1 MGRNDTEGTRTMT
14 DSRPD
19 RGRRSRSTWLG
30 AVGAICAIAILS
42 GALIAAGSTG
52 INGPTPAPGAAVG
65 SPSAATPT
73 SGLIA
78 GALVVPATPVTTAP
92 PTAVPA
98 ACAADSGTAPAST
111 ATEAMIAKYTAALKA
126 NPGDHDSLLY
136 LGLSYYQHA
145 RETADPTDYNRAD
158 EAFQQL
164 LTVNP
169 DDVEALIGHGTIAL
183 ARHQFASALAIG
195 QQALALDPH
204 TANIYGVLG
213 DAQNELGLYD
223 QAQASVDAMARMRP
237 DLSSYSRVSY
247 VRELHGDL
255 PGAIS
260 AMALAIEAGGPV
272 PENTGYLR
280 VILGNLQFT
289 AGDLQKADGAY
300 RTELQLEPG
309 YVFALA
315 GVSRVSA
322 ARGDLDQA
330 IACYKVAADRVPF
343 PEFLIAEGEAQQA
356 AGRDQDSRKTYALVR
371 QIEALFAA
379 NGVNTDLDLALFE
392 SEHGDPAT
400 ALTLAQTAYAA
411 TPTIKAADALGW
423 ALYQNGQFAQ
433 ARTYADEALRLGYK
447 DPSYTYHA
455 GMIAK
460 AQGDDAQA
468 RSWLQ
473 QSLAANPMW
482 SPLYAPRAAAAL
494 AELGGAAGTQP

>member
-1 MGRNDTEGTRTMT
+1 MGRNDSNGMRAMT
-14 DSRPD
+14 DSRTD
-19 RGRRSRSTWLG
+19 RGGRSRSTWLG
-30 AVGAICAIAILS
+30 AIGAIAAIAVLA
-42 GALIAAGSTG
+42 GALIAAGSNGMGSPIAGPSATG
-52 INGPTPAPGAAVG
+52 ALATAASMAVPTPGTPAA
-65 SPSAATPT
+65 
-73 SGLIA
+73 
-78 GALVVPATPVTTAP
+78 TTAP
-92 PTAVPA
+92 TTAPA
-98 ACAADSGTAPAST
+98 ACDADSGTAPAST
-111 ATEAMIAKYTAALKA
+111 QTKALIAKYTAALKA
-126 NPGDHDSLLY
+126 APGDHDSLLY
-136 LGLSYYQHA
+136 LGLAYYQHA
-145 RETADPTDYNRAD
+145 RETADPTDYNRAE

-164 LTVNP
+164 LTANP
-169 DDVEALIGHGTIAL
+169 DDVEALIGHATIAL
-183 ARHQFASALAIG
+183 ARHQFSAALAIG
-195 QQALALDPH
+195 QQALAINPH
-204 TANIYGVLG
+204 TARIYGVIG

-223 QAQASVDAMARMRP
+223 QAAASVDTMVKMRP

-260 AMALAIEAGGPV
+260 VMALAIEAGGPV

-322 ARGDLDQA
+322 AQGDLDQA
-330 IACYKVAADRVPF
+330 IACYKVAAERVPF
-343 PEFLIAEGEAQQA
+343 PEFLVAEGEAQQA
-356 AGRDQDSRKTYALVR
+356 AGRAVDSRKTYALVR

-392 SEHGDPAT
+392 SEHGDPQT
-400 ALTLAQTAYAA
+400 ALGLAQAAYAA

-423 ALYQNGQFAQ
+423 ALYQNGQYAE
-433 ARTYADEALRLGYK
+433 ARTHAEEALRLGFK
-447 DPSYTYHA
+447 DPSYAYHA

-468 RSWLQ
+468 RSWLE
-473 QSLAANPMW
+473 QSLAANPTW
-482 SPLYAPRAAAAL
+482 SPLYAPRASAAL
-494 AELGGAAGTQP
+494 AELSAETRP